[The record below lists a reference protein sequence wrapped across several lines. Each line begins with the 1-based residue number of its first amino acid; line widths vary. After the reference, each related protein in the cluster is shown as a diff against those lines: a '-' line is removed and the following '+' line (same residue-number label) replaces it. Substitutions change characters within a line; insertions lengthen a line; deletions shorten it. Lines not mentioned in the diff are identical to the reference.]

1 LYYENYRYWGGELKY
16 GETFK
21 IDKEIVNLTKKKLPK
36 ALFIPTASGDSEK
49 YFDIFKQIYGKKLGC
64 KVEVLYLIKDKLSKN
79 DINEKI
85 LSSDLIYIGG
95 GNTNKLLDVW
105 KKKEIDKI
113 LKKAGNKGII
123 LSGLS
128 AGAYC
133 WSNKSLSSSKEQ
145 IYNGL
150 EFIKLNFVCHYS
162 KKNKE
167 IVFKNLKKLKKPIVA
182 LENNSAIEI
191 IGDKYRI
198 LTSSKNAKA
207 YKLYLDNDN
216 ILEKK
221 LQVDNKFRKVKS
233 LL

>member
-1 LYYENYRYWGGELKY
+1 MCGG
-16 GETFK
+16 
-21 IDKEIVNLTKKKLPK
+21 
-36 ALFIPTASGDSEK
+36 S
-49 YFDIFKQIYGKKLGC
+49 
-64 KVEVLYLIKDKLSKN
+64 
-79 DINEKI
+79 IN
-85 LSSDLIYIGG
+85 
-95 GNTNKLLDVW
+95 
-105 KKKEIDKI
+105 
-113 LKKAGNKGII
+113 
-123 LSGLS
+123 
-128 AGAYC
+128 C
-133 WSNKSLSSSKEQ
+133 SKEQ